1 MGSKVYTGLN
11 RVAGPGGLRTRRI
24 TNLGGFYYG
33 IITDRTSCEYLRS
46 PLGLDEKA
54 PRFSWQL
61 SSDKKDT
68 LQTAVEI
75 RVREAKTEEGLGFRP
90 SVYRRFHRNHL

>member
-1 MGSKVYTGLN
+1 MGLSLTELLV
-11 RVAGPGGLRTRRI
+11 
-24 TNLGGFYYG
+24 
-33 IITDRTSCEYLRS
+33 EYLRS

-75 RVREAKTEEGLGFRP
+75 RVREAKTEEEVWGFRP

>member
-1 MGSKVYTGLN
+1 MGLSLTELLV
-11 RVAGPGGLRTRRI
+11 
-24 TNLGGFYYG
+24 
-33 IITDRTSCEYLRS
+33 EYLRS

-68 LQTAVEI
+68 LQTAV
-75 RVREAKTEEGLGFRP
+75 
-90 SVYRRFHRNHL
+90 

>member
-1 MGSKVYTGLN
+1 MGLSLTELLV
-11 RVAGPGGLRTRRI
+11 
-24 TNLGGFYYG
+24 
-33 IITDRTSCEYLRS
+33 EYLRS

-75 RVREAKTEEGLGFRP
+75 RVREAKTEEEVWDSGLLVTEQHKYIRVSQRKVPRSHGTFQV
-90 SVYRRFHRNHL
+90 SHLQL